1 MAEERHFGKSLGAWL
16 EAASDAI
23 VSVFYPAG
31 CRLCDRLLI
40 LSPGGRMAYFGPP
53 DQALAY
59 FNCADF
65 PDLFTLLEHD
75 TTTDWAARYRNSQFY
90 ENHLKPVAA
99 PPRPPAPPPW
109 APPGWPTPPDRPAP
123 QQGAFDQFAILCRR
137 YLAAIAGDR
146 QYLAFMLALP
156 LVLSLFVHAV
166 PGDAGLSVAQHS
178 QQPRQLLVL
187 FIIGGALMG
196 CAASIREIVKE
207 QAIYRREHAIGL
219 SRGAYLASK
228 LVILTLLTGLQGL
241 TLGLLGG
248 VGLPGP
254 DESLLF
260 PSARFEV
267 AVAVATVSVVSMIVG
282 LLISACIDN
291 ADRGMPLLVLVVMA
305 QLILCGGLFAVSGR
319 IPLEQLSWLSPSR
332 WAYAMAAATTN
343 VNAIA
348 APGTGDS
355 LWDHDV
361 GPWFGAFF
369 VCVLLAVVLGA
380 LVFFVLR
387 RLDPHLKARR

>member
-1 MAEERHFGKSLGAWL
+1 
-16 EAASDAI
+16 
-23 VSVFYPAG
+23 
-31 CRLCDRLLI
+31 
-40 LSPGGRMAYFGPP
+40 
-53 DQALAY
+53 
-59 FNCADF
+59 
-65 PDLFTLLEHD
+65 
-75 TTTDWAARYRNSQFY
+75 
-90 ENHLKPVAA
+90 
-99 PPRPPAPPPW
+99 
-109 APPGWPTPPDRPAP
+109 
-123 QQGAFDQFAILCRR
+123 
-137 YLAAIAGDR
+137 
-146 QYLAFMLALP
+146 MLALP

-187 FIIGGALMG
+187 FSVGGALMR

-267 AVAVATVSVVSMIVG
+267 AVAVATVSLVSMIVG

-305 QLILCGGLFAVSGR
+305 QLILC
-319 IPLEQLSWLSPSR
+319 
-332 WAYAMAAATTN
+332 
-343 VNAIA
+343 
-348 APGTGDS
+348 
-355 LWDHDV
+355 
-361 GPWFGAFF
+361 
-369 VCVLLAVVLGA
+369 
-380 LVFFVLR
+380 
-387 RLDPHLKARR
+387 